1 MKFAIILL
9 LAVIFLPACVVNPT
23 TGEKKF
29 APLEVI
35 SSVDEAIPDETKA
48 VALEELAI
56 ILGATGAGAVGAPL
70 CYGAAAYFRNRKK
83 KGKQTDGDKVE

>member
-1 MKFAIILL
+1 MR
-9 LAVIFLPACVVNPT
+9 IFLACIYIFGLCGCVVNPT

-29 APLEVI
+29 APLEAI
-35 SSVDEAIPDETKA
+35 SKVDEAIPDETKA

-56 ILGATGAGAVGAPL
+56 ILSAAGAGAVGTPL

-83 KGKQTDGDKVE
+83 KKQSDGEKVE